1 MTHLQ
6 MIMYLHIK
14 FDQYVMISLEV
25 MSRTGLVTV
34 FQQSP
39 HFLPK
44 KAKFYKNIS
53 KIVLHDTPSDD
64 YVSPYQILS
73 ICDD

>member
-1 MTHLQ
+1 
-6 MIMYLHIK
+6 MYLHIK

-25 MSRTGLVTV
+25 MSWAALVTV

-44 KAKFYKNIS
+44 KAKFCKNIF
-53 KIVLHDTPSDD
+53 KIVLHDTPSYG
-64 YVSPYQILS
+64 YVSSYQI
-73 ICDD
+73 